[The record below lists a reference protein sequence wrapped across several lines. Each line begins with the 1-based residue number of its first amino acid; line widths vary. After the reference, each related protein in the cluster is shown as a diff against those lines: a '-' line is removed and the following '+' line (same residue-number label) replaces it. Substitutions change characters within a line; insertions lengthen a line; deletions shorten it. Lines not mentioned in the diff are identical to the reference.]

1 MRVPPRTEPGRST
14 VESIAKMPAPPS
26 RGSVVR
32 TSAHTSW
39 SIKRRITR
47 ESEGGGGGGAHV
59 TIYPSFSTD
68 RQTNTHT
75 PTQETNKAEQIRTSS
90 PNEKRLP
97 EILCSR
103 QGIESLARG
112 ADVHEGWCIEL
123 LEDEIDDVVVQP

>member
-14 VESIAKMPAPPS
+14 VESIA
-26 RGSVVR
+26 
-32 TSAHTSW
+32 
-39 SIKRRITR
+39 
-47 ESEGGGGGGAHV
+47 
-59 TIYPSFSTD
+59 
-68 RQTNTHT
+68 
-75 PTQETNKAEQIRTSS
+75 TQETNKAEQIRTSS